1 MVWRKA
7 WGSTWMAGNTA
18 QVDTPRG
25 RTRVWPQQHRQGLVD
40 LRVPEPLGGVG
51 CCSEQVVQGLR
62 AELQEDAVMSQHG
75 SPGLRF
81 PGTGKA
87 SAPCPGAVAQ
97 WLQLQVLGLPLA
109 SASTQWLVLA
119 PEELPRPQG

>member
-7 WGSTWMAGNTA
+7 WGSTWMAEYTA

-25 RTRVWPQQHRQGLVD
+25 RTRVWPQQHRQALVD
-40 LRVPEPLGGVG
+40 LRVPEPLGGVE

-62 AELQEDAVMSQHG
+62 AEIQEDAVMPQHS

-81 PGTGKA
+81 PGTGEA
-87 SAPCPGAVAQ
+87 SAPF
-97 WLQLQVLGLPLA
+97 LGPRLSGLICKCWGFLWPLPPPSGL
-109 SASTQWLVLA
+109 S
-119 PEELPRPQG
+119 